1 MLLLLAGS
9 RKQQGKH
16 AMVRKRSLALLK
28 FISVSLRF
36 AALIDFKLGCPGKR
50 NRKEEEQEQE
60 EEEGLSPRRRR
71 RL

>member
-1 MLLLLAGS
+1 
-9 RKQQGKH
+9 
-16 AMVRKRSLALLK
+16 MVRKRSLALLK